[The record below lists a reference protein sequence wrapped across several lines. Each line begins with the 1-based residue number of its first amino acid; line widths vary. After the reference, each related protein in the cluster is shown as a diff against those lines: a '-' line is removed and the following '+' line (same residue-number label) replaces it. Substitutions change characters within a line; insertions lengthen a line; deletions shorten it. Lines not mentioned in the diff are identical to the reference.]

1 MKKFFKE
8 FGEFLKRGNALDLAV
23 GIIIGGAFQ
32 KIVSSLVND
41 IIMPLFGVIIGVNIS
56 DAKWVLQPAVYDQDV
71 LVKAEIALNYGT
83 FIQTIVDFLIIG
95 LAIFVAIKIATTLS
109 QKIKKASDEITSDVK
124 SHKKNKITKTIV
136 LEKEIEKTDNKAEM
150 ENNIDKKK

>member
-41 IIMPLFGVIIGVNIS
+41 IIMPLLGVIIGVNIS

-109 QKIKKASDEITSDVK
+109 QKIKKASDEITSYVK
-124 SHKKNKITKTIV
+124 SHKKNKITETIV
-136 LEKEIEKTDNKAEM
+136 LEKEIEKTDNKAET